1 MEHVKEKEN
10 EQEQERIRKIWYSYL
25 TKGELPEGV
34 DAPWWTSKKYRK
46 FFLRLP
52 ANPRCASC
60 YYPFEGVGGSMMRS
74 FFGVKPSRMNPHFCN
89 MCEQF
94 AQDYQGGAEVE
105 LTILFADIRG
115 STRLAES
122 MNPTQFSQLIN
133 RFYNTTTSILFQH
146 DAMVEKIAGDA
157 ISAFFTRGFSGDQH
171 ASVAVET
178 AKQILTA
185 TGHHA
190 EAEPWAPLGIGIH
203 TGMAYVGSVRSDS
216 GTNEVAVLGDT
227 ANIGA
232 RLCSLARTGEIYMS
246 KATAMAARLDSA
258 GIQKREVN
266 LKGRS
271 EPVEAWII

>member
-94 AQDYQGGAEVE
+94 AQDYQGG
-105 LTILFADIRG
+105 L
-115 STRLAES
+115 RLNS
-122 MNPTQFSQLIN
+122 PSCL
-133 RFYNTTTSILFQH
+133 L
-146 DAMVEKIAGDA
+146 
-157 ISAFFTRGFSGDQH
+157 ISAAQP
-171 ASVAVET
+171 A
-178 AKQILTA
+178 
-185 TGHHA
+185 
-190 EAEPWAPLGIGIH
+190 W
-203 TGMAYVGSVRSDS
+203 
-216 GTNEVAVLGDT
+216 
-227 ANIGA
+227 
-232 RLCSLARTGEIYMS
+232 
-246 KATAMAARLDSA
+246 
-258 GIQKREVN
+258 
-266 LKGRS
+266 LKG
-271 EPVEAWII
+271 